1 MLPITHEL
9 ASHTYLYETRSL
21 QQAADQ
27 RETHPPAT
35 PPTFCMLHGALSLNS
50 SECVEGAFSNV
61 RLHEIVHRTPSESRE
76 DGLRDYTLHQRFAV

>member
-1 MLPITHEL
+1 VLPITHEF

-27 RETHPPAT
+27 RETHPPAK
-35 PPTFCMLHGALSLNS
+35 PPTFCMPHGALSLYS

-76 DGLRDYTLHQRFAV
+76 DGLRDYTRCMGEV